1 MKDKTAL
8 IAAFAELDYE
18 QTTEEMLMVV
28 NVLDAT
34 EKAWKNL
41 TEAQYDKIVWGE
53 ERKVNERIEL
63 EEMDE

>member
-8 IAAFAELDYE
+8 IAAFAELDFE

-34 EKAWKNL
+34 EKAWLSL
-41 TEAQYDKIVWGE
+41 TEAQYDQIVWGE
-53 ERKVNERIEL
+53 ERKANKRIEL

>member
-18 QTTEEMLMVV
+18 QTTEEMLMVL

-34 EKAWKNL
+34 EKAWLNL
-41 TEAQYDKIVWGE
+41 TEAQYDQIVWGE
-53 ERKVNERIEL
+53 ERKAIERIEL
-63 EEMDE
+63 EEIDE

>member
-41 TEAQYDKIVWGE
+41 TEAQYDQIVWGE

>member
-28 NVLDAT
+28 NILEAT
-34 EKAWKNL
+34 EKAWLNK
-41 TEAQYDKIVWGE
+41 TEAQYDQIVWGE
-53 ERKVNERIEL
+53 ERKANERIEL

>member
-18 QTTEEMLMVV
+18 QTTEEMLMVL

-34 EKAWKNL
+34 EKAWLSL
-41 TEAQYDKIVWGE
+41 TEAQYDQIVWGE
-53 ERKVNERIEL
+53 EKKANKRIEL